1 MKRLTFGV
9 TCSPYLATQVI
20 RQLASDYRQEFP
32 IAAQII
38 ENSFY
43 VDDYLTGANTLEE
56 ALTVRENLN
65 LVMKKGMMTLR
76 KWRSSS

>member
-1 MKRLTFGV
+1 M
-9 TCSPYLATQVI
+9 TCSPYLATQVL

-43 VDDYLTGANTLEE
+43 VDDCLTGANTLEE